1 MQANAIN
8 STNELI
14 PPDALSY
21 NSEGY
26 VNDDEDIA
34 NIRSNQR
41 RSFAPSET
49 SESYMDM
56 SGRPLEMGTNSAYN
70 VANSVEVPS
79 GRPLDMEMNSAYNVA
94 DSVEVPYEDP
104 PRFEYVVSSSQ
115 YEEILERGYPR
126 PPSVVTGPTPIA
138 TRPPS
143 VAREP
148 PDTRGSPT
156 DHETATVEEK
166 KAEPH
171 AKILCGF
178 RQGRTEV
185 GLRAT
190 ILIVSC
196 LQLAIIQYSYI
207 RNS

>member
-1 MQANAIN
+1 MQANAVN
-8 STNELI
+8 STNKLV

-56 SGRPLEMGTNSAYN
+56 SGRPLDMNMNSAYN
-70 VANSVEVPS
+70 VANSVEVP
-79 GRPLDMEMNSAYNVA
+79 R
-94 DSVEVPYEDP
+94 EDP
-104 PRFEYVVSSSQ
+104 PRYDYIVTPNL
-115 YEEILERGYPR
+115 YEAIPERGYPR
-126 PPSVVTGPTPIA
+126 PPIVVTGPPPIA
-138 TRPPS
+138 RGPPS

-148 PDTRGSPT
+148 PVTRGPPT
-156 DHETATVEEK
+156 DYEMAIVKEK
-166 KAEPH
+166 KAEPQ
-171 AKILCGF
+171 ANVKILCSF
-178 RQGRTEV
+178 WQGRTEI

-190 ILIVSC
+190 ILIVS
-196 LQLAIIQYSYI
+196 
-207 RNS
+207 